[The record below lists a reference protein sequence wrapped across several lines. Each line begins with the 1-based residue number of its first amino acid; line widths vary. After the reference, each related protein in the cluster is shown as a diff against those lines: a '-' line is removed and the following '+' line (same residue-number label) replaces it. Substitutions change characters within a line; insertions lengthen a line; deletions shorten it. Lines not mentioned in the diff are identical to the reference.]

1 MYVASELK
9 LAKNPMGHVP
19 NLILKAVLDVSCH
32 NDGRCHLLSADLIF
46 FQIPSLLTTKVMILP
61 LSLSAISIKTCA
73 LTVGRVAKRFLYQGK
88 AFPFCLRPNL
98 IILTK

>member
-46 FQIPSLLTTKVMILP
+46 FPNPVTSDNK
-61 LSLSAISIKTCA
+61 SND
-73 LTVGRVAKRFLYQGK
+73 F
-88 AFPFCLRPNL
+88 AFEFERD
-98 IILTK
+98 